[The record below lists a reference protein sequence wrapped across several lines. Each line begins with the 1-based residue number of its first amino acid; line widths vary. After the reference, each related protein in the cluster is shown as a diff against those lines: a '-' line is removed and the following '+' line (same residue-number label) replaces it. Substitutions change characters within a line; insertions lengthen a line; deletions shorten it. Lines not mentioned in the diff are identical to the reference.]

1 MSSTIS
7 RSRGRVTGQVVST
20 YRSRVLDGDVLELA
34 RIITRERGELWTV
47 LKDDFQAFD
56 RDPEAR
62 CGINGCTGYPYLW
75 WREERDQWY
84 WKCSGVLSL
93 SDDGVV
99 LGHSTTLRRSIT
111 KGSIFYRKKMILQY
125 MVSAMYQFF
134 QGVRIADVLRNHNDG
149 QLDFDGENNQLF
161 FRAHQV
167 VNHSRGFTTVDQ
179 VTNNPEVSLTPVSG
193 HLHTNIIECLWRDL
207 KVFIGPRYR
216 NAKDCPG
223 KLLEYLWRYANQGG
237 FISGM
242 KRCIREVEV
251 LPSNAGN
258 DEGPVFFTA
267 GRDGE
272 GPEAQARRL
281 RREEQLFDQWIN
293 RRRSRDEDEE
303 VLSDSDGDNDD
314 PRDQDYI
321 PASVRISRPLPFR
334 QTSTEEDPQEEEVS
348 VRRSGRIPTTPRR
361 RVGRPAGS
369 TGGTRT
375 AAGRGRPS
383 RGRGRPRGSIT
394 RGNRS

>member
-1 MSSTIS
+1 MF
-7 RSRGRVTGQVVST
+7 
-20 YRSRVLDGDVLELA
+20 LDG
-34 RIITRERGELWTV
+34 
-47 LKDDFQAFD
+47 
-56 RDPEAR
+56 
-62 CGINGCTGYPYLW
+62 
-75 WREERDQWY
+75 WRA
-84 WKCSGVLSL
+84 
-93 SDDGVV
+93 
-99 LGHSTTLRRSIT
+99 
-111 KGSIFYRKKMILQY
+111 YRNLHRTSH
-125 MVSAMYQFF
+125 V
-134 QGVRIADVLRNHNDG
+134 DDG

-348 VRRSGRIPTTPRR
+348 VRRSGRIPTNPRR